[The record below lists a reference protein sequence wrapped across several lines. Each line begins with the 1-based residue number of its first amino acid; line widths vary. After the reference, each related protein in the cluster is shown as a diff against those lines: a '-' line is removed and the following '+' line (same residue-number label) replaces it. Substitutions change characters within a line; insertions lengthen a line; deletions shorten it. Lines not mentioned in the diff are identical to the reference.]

1 MSDICRCIC
10 SNRGMLGFYAKN
22 KITFGTC
29 SVPFLYS
36 SPLLLPFLHYLSH
49 TIQYIPFYSFLPFY
63 NTFYV
68 YLISTF
74 FRNILPYLNSLLFLL
89 GFPFAT
95 LHYLRSCL
103 HSFLSFLHYLLSRLW
118 SLSLVSLSPLSLI
131 SMNYILTRHAFSH
144 LHELHSHQTRALY
157 CTYCMSTCINHHLTL
172 SCPLCLPIN
181 LFLQPTFSLG
191 LYYFVVLY

>member
-1 MSDICRCIC
+1 MQRYMYEYVRHMPLHLLQPCTA
-10 SNRGMLGFYAKN
+10 G
-22 KITFGTC
+22 
-29 SVPFLYS
+29 SVFMRRTR
-36 SPLLLPFLHYLSH
+36 LLLGHAVCLFCILLLFFYLFC
-49 TIQYIPFYSFLPFY
+49 IILVIPY
-63 NTFYV
+63 NTYRFTLFYLFSQ
-68 YLISTF
+68 YSA
-74 FRNILPYLNSLLFLL
+74 LFLL

-95 LHYLRSCL
+95 LRYLRSCL
-103 HSFLSFLHYLLSRLW
+103 HSFLSFLHYLLSRLL